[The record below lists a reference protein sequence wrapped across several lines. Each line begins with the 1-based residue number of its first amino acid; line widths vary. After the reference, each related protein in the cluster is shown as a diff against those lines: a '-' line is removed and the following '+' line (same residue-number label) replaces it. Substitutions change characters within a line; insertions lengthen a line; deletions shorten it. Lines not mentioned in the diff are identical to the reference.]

1 MTGTASVLAARVAI
15 VTGGSSGIGAATAR
29 CLAAAGARVVIGYNK
44 GAERAAALVGALPGD
59 GHRAMRLPMEDSA
72 QIRAVAKAV
81 EEAFGRADILVN
93 SAGFTRLVPHADL
106 DALDDDLIDAI
117 LAANVRG
124 PFATIRA
131 FAPLMRQTGGEA
143 GDAVIVNISSIAASA
158 GTGSNIIYGAS
169 KAALDTMSM
178 ALARVLAPQIR
189 VVCVSPG
196 VVNTGF
202 VPGRTQ
208 EMMDRAAAAA
218 PLKRAVEA
226 DDVALAVMAAI
237 THLRHTTGS
246 VITVDAGRHL

>member
-1 MTGTASVLAARVAI
+1 MTDNQLTLTGKVAV
-15 VTGGSSGIGAATAR
+15 VTGGSSGIGAASVR
-29 CLAAAGARVVIGYNK
+29 QLAASGARVVVGYNS
-44 GAERAAALVGALPGD
+44 GEARAAALIGEIPGE
-59 GHRAMRLPMEDSA
+59 GHRAMRIPMEDSA
-72 QIRAVAKAV
+72 RIRNVAVAV
-81 EEAFGRADILVN
+81 QQEFGRADILVN
-93 SAGFTRLVPHADL
+93 SAGFTRLVPHNDL
-106 DALDDDLIDAI
+106 ESLDDDLIDAI

-131 FAPLMRQTGGEA
+131 FAPLLRRSGE
-143 GDAVIVNISSIAASA
+143 AVIVNISSIAASY

-178 ALARVLAPQIR
+178 ALARVLGPEIR

-208 EMMDRAAAAA
+208 EMMDKAASAT

-226 DDVALAVMAAI
+226 DDVALAVMACI